1 MNEQAL
7 NAVYL
12 FIAELMGYKQG
23 TVEGK
28 LNYGYT
34 CYSDTLLPDL
44 SEEHLHEVIWLERLY
59 AELDKFFTHRMYGIP
74 DELFHWSVPIELDCS
89 GSILSFIGALL
100 GDRRM
105 LEATNAAG
113 DANQLRDP
121 WHIEGLSRKHVKTAC
136 TPIMYGSSQPVHVL
150 WKAAGLSYTLDQ
162 LKLMNHELQNG
173 MFGTANKFKEFI
185 INNCNPQ
192 PTMNIHTWNDKY
204 EVTCNRH
211 KRVGEIA
218 VQYDLY
224 DTESGGIRRIT
235 HVKTKAIP
243 DLEGF
248 RTYFPTCLIHGL
260 DGQVMDTTA
269 GKCFDKYGFAL
280 DIHDAIICS
289 PMSAIDVRTWYPEE
303 MDKIYANRKEI
314 LTNYFRSIGIK
325 ANAMPEWEAL
335 MATVDK
341 IDSFKCRGAVLK

>member
-23 TVEGK
+23 TIEGK
-28 LNYGYT
+28 LACGQT
-34 CYSDTLLPDL
+34 CYAGTLLPQL
-44 SEEHLHEVIWLERLY
+44 NEENLHEVIWLERLY
-59 AELDKFFTHRMYGIP
+59 AELDKFFTYRMFGGL
-74 DELFHWSVPIELDCS
+74 DEQFHWSVPIELDASASMC
-89 GSILSFIGALL
+89 GYMGALL
-100 GDRRM
+100 GDRRL
-105 LEATNAAG
+105 LEATNMAG
-113 DANQLRDP
+113 DEQTLRDP
-121 WHIEGLSRKHVKTAC
+121 WHIDGLTRHHVKKAC
-136 TPIMYGSSQPVHVL
+136 TPKLYGSGQAVHTL
-150 WKAAGLSYTLDQ
+150 WTNAKLPYTLEDLTLMNKE
-162 LKLMNHELQNG
+162 LKLG
-173 MFGTANKFKEFI
+173 MFGTADKFKEFI

-192 PTMNIHTWNDKY
+192 PTMMVHIWNDKF
-204 EVTCNRH
+204 EVSCNRY

-218 VQYDLY
+218 LKYDLY
-224 DTESGGIRRIT
+224 DTQSGGIRRIT

-243 DLEGF
+243 DLESF
-248 RTYFPTCLIHGL
+248 RTYFVTLLIHNL
-260 DGQVMDTTA
+260 DGQVANTVS
-269 GKCFDKYGFAL
+269 GKCFDKYGFCL
-280 DIHDAIICS
+280 DIHDAFIVS
-289 PMSAIDVRTWYPEE
+289 PMAAEDVRMWYAEE

>member
-1 MNEQAL
+1 MNQQAL

-23 TVEGK
+23 SVEGK
-28 LNYGYT
+28 QQYGST
-34 CYSDTLLPDL
+34 CYAKLLLPQL
-44 SEEHLHEVIWLERLY
+44 NEEDLHEVIWLERLY
-59 AELDKFFTHRMYGIP
+59 KELDRFYVHRFAGLP
-74 DELFHWSVPIELDCS
+74 DDQFHWSVPIELDAS
-89 GSILSFIGALL
+89 ASLLGYIGCLL

-105 LEATNAAG
+105 LEATNMAG
-113 DANQLRDP
+113 DETQLRDP
-121 WHIEGLSRKHVKTAC
+121 WHIDGLTRNHVKKAC
-136 TPIMYGSSQPVHVL
+136 TPKLYGSGQAVHTL
-150 WKAAGLSYTLDQ
+150 WTNAKLPYTLEDLTLMNKE
-162 LKLMNHELQNG
+162 LKLG
-173 MFGTANKFKEFI
+173 MFGTADKFKEFI

-192 PTMNIHTWNDKY
+192 PTMMVHVWNNKF
-204 EVTCNRH
+204 EVNCNRH

-218 VQYDLY
+218 LQYDLY

-243 DLEGF
+243 DLEAF
-248 RTYFPTCLIHGL
+248 RRFHVTGLVHCLDSI
-260 DGQVMDTTA
+260 VADTVA
-269 GKCFDKYGFAL
+269 GKCFDKYGFCL
-280 DIHDAIICS
+280 DIHDAFIVS
-289 PMSAIDVRTWYPEE
+289 PMAAEDVRMWYAEE

-325 ANAMPEWEAL
+325 ANVMPEWEAL